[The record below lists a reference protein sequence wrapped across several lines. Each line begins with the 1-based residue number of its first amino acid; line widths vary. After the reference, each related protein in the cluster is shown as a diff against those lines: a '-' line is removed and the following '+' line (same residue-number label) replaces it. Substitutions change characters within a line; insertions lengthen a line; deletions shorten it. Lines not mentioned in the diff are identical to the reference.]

1 MSWKL
6 DDIDFEDFGVYV
18 NRSSGVLDLPKL
30 INDSINWLDENGRE
44 YWQAIENIKYSDRE
58 IVLSCFIYNLDG
70 YESFKTKVADFYAA
84 LSGPGK
90 RMLETPFGNT
100 IEVSLQVP
108 VQLTRKTSYVASQ
121 QYGLFTLRL
130 TVQGD
135 SEFDFI
141 TIYDKSSSAV
151 KEIVKTKN
159 LTISKTLQGE
169 EYATMTVESNTPL
182 LSGMYEYIKIN
193 TDGVGF
199 DYFLLPSAP
208 TVRKDSSNKF
218 VYDLRFDGITLHF
231 KQMKFILNG
240 QAEFDFYGDLQ
251 DIADLVCENVN
262 RFIWFLDRFSVA
274 SCAATV
280 KKLHNFSGEDCLSVL
295 QRICTEYGM
304 EYRFQRQPDTTYQIH
319 ISEFAGKTNSVSLEY
334 GKGNSLYQITRGA
347 MDTSKLCTVLWAFG
361 AAKNLQ
367 AGYRSGLKRLSFTAN
382 PLKANETLY
391 GTWEHTVNFDEI
403 FPNRTAAVTGYLQVL
418 PEDLTSA
425 EKEVYPNGIF
435 VVGDSTLD
443 FDINDYLSGG
453 LTAKIVMKTGDLAG
467 YQFDILRYDHSLKHI
482 HIIRFKDE
490 VGGLFPNETLQIA
503 PGDTY
508 TLVDMNQ
515 PASYVTTAESALQ
528 AAAQEYID
536 KWSVP
541 AHEYQVRTNPAFVQ
555 ANPGTGFDVGDIMTI
570 LDTDLGVNV
579 ENRVTS
585 LTYNHNSKVFDLTLS
600 TYKKLPKRLETD
612 FRLQVIERAMF
623 ATKKETGEVIRDE
636 QQPTGE
642 VVRKLLDPD
651 NKLRV
656 DNLINNGSLD
666 ARMLGLDAIT
676 SQVVLTDAWFE
687 ANIGGNVE
695 AAKQW
700 SGFITIK
707 NFEGINRF
715 EVQKLKDN
723 EEEYDPSRTWEIA
736 ETNFTALDAAKSYNI
751 YARLNLSPA
760 STACEIF
767 LDEKH
772 LDPKIEIEDGK
783 LIVPLG
789 NLTKD
794 IPEEV

>member
-1 MSWKL
+1 MSWIFG
-6 DDIDFEDFGVYV
+6 DIDFSVYGVMV
-18 NRSSGVLDLPKL
+18 SKSTGVLDLPKL
-30 INDSINWLDENGRE
+30 KHEGFNWLDENGLD
-44 YWQAIENIKYSDRE
+44 YWQPVTKYNDRE
-58 IVLSCFIYNLDG
+58 IVLNCWIYAEKDEINSG
-70 YESFKTKVADFYAA
+70 YTNFKAKILAFEQALLLQGKEDFVTPYITIDNCSIS
-84 LSGPGK
+84 SGISIV
-90 RMLETPFGNT
+90 RETNY
-100 IEVSLQVP
+100 VQDLQVG
-108 VQLTRKTSYVASQ
+108 TFS
-121 QYGLFTLRL
+121 LRI
-130 TVQGD
+130 TVHGD
-135 SEFDFI
+135 SSFDFI
-141 TIYDKSSSAV
+141 TIYDKSSSNI

-199 DYFLLPSAP
+199 DYFLLPSTP

-295 QRICTEYGM
+295 QRICPEYGM
-304 EYRFQRQPDTTYQIH
+304 EYRFQRQPDTSYQIH

-347 MDTSKLCTVLWAFG
+347 MDTTKLCTVLWAFG
-361 AAKNLQ
+361 AAKNIP
-367 AGYRSGLKRLSFTAN
+367 AGYRSGLKRLSFDEN
-382 PLKANETLY
+382 PLKANEALY

-403 FPNRTAAVTGYLQVL
+403 FPNRTASVTGYLQVL
-418 PEDLTSA
+418 PEDLTTA
-425 EKEVYPNGIF
+425 EKETYPNGIF

-453 LTAKIVMKTGDLAG
+453 LTAKIVMKTGALAG
-467 YQFDILRYDHSLKHI
+467 YQFDILRYDNDLKYI

-490 VGGLFPNETLQIA
+490 VGGLFPNATLQIA
-503 PGDTY
+503 PGDLY

-515 PASYVTTAESALQ
+515 PESYVTAAETALQ
-528 AAAQEYID
+528 EAAQDYID

-541 AHEYQVRTNPAFVQ
+541 AYQYQVKTNPAFIQ
-555 ANPGTGFDVGDIMTI
+555 SNPGSGFNIGDVMTI
-570 LDTDLGVNV
+570 QDSDLGIDV

-585 LTYNHNSKVFDLTLS
+585 LTYNYNTKSFDLTLS
-600 TYKKLPKRLETD
+600 TYNKLPKRLETD

-623 ATKKETGEVIRDE
+623 STKKQTGEVIRDE

-642 VVRKLLDPD
+642 IVRRLLDPD

-666 ARMLGLDAIT
+666 ARMLGLDSNTPQI
-676 SQVVLTDAWFE
+676 SLTDAWFE
-687 ANIGGNVE
+687 ANVGGNVE
-695 AAKQW
+695 AAKQYA
-700 SGFITIK
+700 GFIKIH
-707 NFEGINRF
+707 NFYGINRF
-715 EVQKLKDN
+715 EVQKLKDD
-723 EEEYDPSRTWEIA
+723 EQEYDPSRTWEIQ
-736 ETNFTALDAAKSYNI
+736 ETNFTALAAEKSFNI
-751 YARLNLSPA
+751 YAKLNLASG
-760 STACEIF
+760 STACQIF

-772 LDPKIEIEDGK
+772 LDPKNEIENGYVIYK
-783 LIVPLG
+783 LG

-794 IPEEV
+794 VE